1 LSQSDSTWSF
11 VDEGNVT
18 PNGFLFAGIS
28 AGLKASNKK
37 DLALILAPEGSI
49 FSGMFTQSIVRASCV
64 DICEE
69 RIKKSSG
76 FVRAILINSGQ
87 ANACTGNLGI
97 QHFQIAT
104 GKIAELLGIKEE
116 EVLMCST
123 GVIGVPIKINDLVK
137 NLPNLVSDLKGNNFQ
152 NAAEAILTTDL
163 TLKKVLIETII
174 QGRKIKIAG
183 LAKGSGMIY
192 PNMATMLAFLT
203 CDAGI
208 EKKEW
213 DKMIS
218 IAVKKSFNAISVD
231 GETSTNDS
239 FIGINAGNKI
249 DKNFVQFVDN
259 TNRKLVDFML
269 SKMSKYIDVIIPRGG
284 KNLVKRVQEFSK
296 VPIIGHLEGICHTFV
311 DKDAEL
317 NMAAKVIYNAKLRNT
332 SICGATETILLHKKI
347 VKNFCNP
354 ILKKL
359 EDKNCKIYG
368 DNLLRK
374 YYKGKVYPA
383 KEKDWST
390 EYLKAAVS
398 VKVVKNS
405 EEAINHINKYGTMH
419 TDSIITKNKKT
430 AKRFLKNVK
439 SSIAMH
445 NTSTQF
451 ADGGEFG
458 FGGEVGI
465 STNTLP
471 PRGPV
476 GLEQLVSFKYEIS
489 SRGKIRD

>member
-1 LSQSDSTWSF
+1 MSQFDSSWSF
-11 VDEGNVT
+11 VDSKAT
-18 PNGFLFAGIS
+18 PKGFLFAGIS
-28 AGLKASNKK
+28 AGLKASNKR
-37 DLALILAPEGSI
+37 DLALILAPKGSI

-69 RIKKSSG
+69 RIKRTSG

-123 GVIGVPIKINDLVK
+123 GVIGVPIQINDLVK

-183 LAKGSGMIY
+183 FAKGSGMIY

-208 EKKEW
+208 EKEVW

-239 FIGINAGNKI
+239 FIAINAGEKI
-249 DKNFVQFVDN
+249 DKRFFPIIQKGIDIVCQNLAKNIARDGEGANCLLEVLVQGAKNTEDAIMVAKFICNSALVKTAIHGCDPNWGRIISAAGNSGVKFSINDLDLFIGNFQILEKGKLNQYNSQKVTQYMRSKMEGIYLVNDVVQIGMNLNSGESKGTAWGCD
-259 TNRKLVDFML
+259 L
-269 SKMSKYIDVIIPRGG
+269 SKKYIEI
-284 KNLVKRVQEFSK
+284 
-296 VPIIGHLEGICHTFV
+296 
-311 DKDAEL
+311 
-317 NMAAKVIYNAKLRNT
+317 
-332 SICGATETILLHKKI
+332 
-347 VKNFCNP
+347 
-354 ILKKL
+354 
-359 EDKNCKIYG
+359 
-368 DNLLRK
+368 
-374 YYKGKVYPA
+374 
-383 KEKDWST
+383 
-390 EYLKAAVS
+390 
-398 VKVVKNS
+398 NS
-405 EEAINHINKYGTMH
+405 EYT
-419 TDSIITKNKKT
+419 T
-430 AKRFLKNVK
+430 
-439 SSIAMH
+439 
-445 NTSTQF
+445 
-451 ADGGEFG
+451 
-458 FGGEVGI
+458 
-465 STNTLP
+465 
-471 PRGPV
+471 
-476 GLEQLVSFKYEIS
+476 
-489 SRGKIRD
+489 